1 MKRTVLVLAGL
12 CVAVTTA
19 YAEEP
24 DAAAG
29 ARAFRACAACHSLEQ
44 NRNMTGPSLAG
55 VANRKAG
62 TLPSFT
68 RYSDALKQSGV
79 SWNEESLDHYLEN
92 PAQFIPGNH
101 MTFPGIPDPQTRAN
115 IIAFLKQNGAT
126 DSKAAE
132 NGMAGGM
139 GGMGQRPVPNL
150 KTVAAN
156 ARVKEIA
163 YCRDTFRVTTQDGNS
178 REFWERN
185 LRFKTDSS
193 DDGPAKG
200 APAIVAA
207 GMMGDRASVIFSS
220 PDEIGAFIKAQC

>member
-29 ARAFRACAACHSLEQ
+29 ARAFRACAACHSLEH

-150 KTVAAN
+150 KTVAAECAGEGN
-156 ARVKEIA
+156 RLLPRHVQGDDAGRQLARILGAQPALQNGLK
-163 YCRDTFRVTTQDGNS
+163 RR
-178 REFWERN
+178 R
-185 LRFKTDSS
+185 SS
-193 DDGPAKG
+193 QGRARHRGGGDDGRPRLRDLLV
-200 APAIVAA
+200 P
-207 GMMGDRASVIFSS
+207 R
-220 PDEIGAFIKAQC
+220 